1 MSQETTKGAGGI
13 GSSGNLFDAM
23 GPEGDQFKP
32 KPKEEK
38 KQTRPT
44 NAGAGNARPAAAKPK
59 TYDEGTLVVHQGDQ
73 KTLDREMTEK
83 EVYDLFNEDHPDVSM
98 DRYELLEDKEKKR
111 FWFKAKGFKKGGR
124 PEEDG
129 RPITVLT
136 AVPDRLD
143 EFPAVCRILGEDGA
157 YEMRR
162 TPLGTFLAHVP
173 APLEIFEGFYPAVPK
188 APARLL
194 PFIIEAFRD
203 RPDQEAVVE
212 IFHDRRDGS
221 FKPYWPPQRG
231 ATAGSVEYDPLPETD
246 DVFRYMNLHSHPR
259 MDAFFSRTDDA
270 EEKRTGLY
278 GVIGRVEDDRPQALF
293 RASCGGLYVP
303 LEIEDVFDDA
313 ELARSLLTD
322 PLLRRRPVR
331 PVELAEGR
339 P

>member
-1 MSQETTKGAGGI
+1 MSQENTTSGAI

-32 KPKEEK
+32 KPKQERK
-38 KQTRPT
+38 PGP
-44 NAGAGNARPAAAKPK
+44 GAARPAAKPK
-59 TYDEGTLVVHQGDQ
+59 TYPEGTLVVHQGDQ
-73 KTLDREMTEK
+73 KTLDREMAEK
-83 EVYDLFNEDHPDVSM
+83 EVYDLFNEDHPDVSI

-111 FWFKAKGFKKGGR
+111 FWFRAKGFKKGGR
-124 PEEDG
+124 PERDG
-129 RPITVLT
+129 RPLDVLT
-136 AVPDRLD
+136 AVPDALD
-143 EFPAVCRILGEDGA
+143 KLPAVCRVLGEDGV

-162 TPLGTFLAHVP
+162 TPLGTFLARVP
-173 APLEIFEGFYPAVPK
+173 PALDVVEGFYPDVPK

-203 RPDQEAVVE
+203 RPNHEAVIE

-259 MDAFFSRTDDA
+259 MDAFFSRTDDEFENA
-270 EEKRTGLY
+270 TGIF
-278 GVIGRVEDDRPQALF
+278 GVIGWVEDDRPQAHF
-293 RASCGGLYVP
+293 RASCGGLFVP
-303 LEIEDVFDDA
+303 LKIEDLFDDA
-313 ELARSLLTD
+313 ELARSLVTD
-322 PLLRRRPVR
+322 PLARREPVLRAAC
-331 PVELAEGR
+331 LGGR